1 MVIRIFAVAASGL
14 EENDRLS
21 GGVGEFLRFALPGN
35 LQAGSSRTNLREMKS
50 TMRRIAVINQKGGV
64 GKTTTTVNLGAALAR
79 RGRRVCLVDLD
90 PQAHATTHLGVEP
103 DGQQPS
109 LYHVLLGQRSIQQ
122 VRRQVAEKLWLI
134 PADLDLAA
142 AEVELAGVVG
152 REVIL
157 REALQKDEETF
168 DYLIMDCGPSL
179 GVLTLNALA
188 AADEVL
194 IPLQPHFLALHG
206 LSKLLETTA
215 LVARRIHPGL
225 KVPGIV
231 LCLFDASTR
240 LAQEVVTDLHTFL
253 ERSRGQGLP
262 WSCARI
268 FASKIRRNIK
278 LAECPSHGQ
287 TIFTYAPRSPGA
299 ADYAALAEEIDGAGM
314 THPALETPVSAIE
327 KHPPSAAP
335 ASGLVADTTGIVL
348 GPVQL
353 RPAQFTASMDRITAE
368 RITEKPFPLTPED
381 NRSTLKGTEQVLPSP
396 TPIGLEHSSS

>member
-1 MVIRIFAVAASGL
+1 
-14 EENDRLS
+14 
-21 GGVGEFLRFALPGN
+21 
-35 LQAGSSRTNLREMKS
+35 
-50 TMRRIAVINQKGGV
+50 MRRIAIINQKGGV

-79 RGRRVCLVDLD
+79 RGRRVCLIDLD

-109 LYHVLLGQRSIQQ
+109 LYHVLLGQHRIQQ
-122 VRRQVAEKLWLI
+122 VRREVAEGLWLV

-157 REALQKDEETF
+157 REALQNDDAAF
-168 DYLIMDCGPSL
+168 DYLLMDCGPSL

-225 KVPGIV
+225 KVSGIV
-231 LCLFDASTR
+231 MCLFDTSTR
-240 LAQEVVTDLHTFL
+240 LAHEVLADLQAFL
-253 ERSRGQGLP
+253 ERCRGQSLP
-262 WSCARI
+262 WSSARV

-287 TIFTYAPRSPGA
+287 TIFTYAPKSPGA
-299 ADYAALAEEIDGAGM
+299 ADYAALAEEIDNGASS
-314 THPALETPVSAIE
+314 TPASIDSSAGATDKRWDPGATGEGSMADAVGIVFGPVRLSEAAEVVMPGGVSAE
-327 KHPPSAAP
+327 RSALSAP
-335 ASGLVADTTGIVL
+335 ENTVFAME
-348 GPVQL
+348 
-353 RPAQFTASMDRITAE
+353 F
-368 RITEKPFPLTPED
+368 
-381 NRSTLKGTEQVLPSP
+381 TEQTLPSGVASFP
-396 TPIGLEHSSS
+396 SQSQTSPA